1 MNDLRVIKTLNNSI
15 VHCYSEELERE
26 VLALGKGIGF
36 NVKKDE
42 YLIKPIEKVYEIKE
56 IKNFRDYKSLVSS
69 VDEDLVDV
77 SEEVIS
83 MLTKNFGSKY
93 NERLHVSLLDHLN
106 FAIRRNKSHLIVG
119 NIFNDET
126 KFMYPKEYEFSKE
139 MVGLINKKLNIDLP
153 ESEVGFITMHVHSA
167 LNGENIGITTIVV
180 KIINDCLKIIEEEAH
195 ISLDD
200 NDLSKQRLITHLKFA
215 VKRALDK
222 CLLTNLIDDVVREK
236 YKEAYEISCKLREHI
251 KETYCL
257 ELGGGEI
264 SYLAL
269 HIQNVINM
277 RRGDR
282 QSL

>member
-1 MNDLRVIKTLNNSI
+1 MNDLKVIKALNNSI
-15 VHCYSEELERE
+15 VHCYSEGLGRE

-36 NVKKDE
+36 KVEKDD
-42 YLIKPIEKVYEIKE
+42 YLTKPIEKIYEIKE
-56 IKNFRDYKSLVSS
+56 VKNFQDYKSLVSS
-69 VDEDLVDV
+69 VDEDLVSV

-83 MLTKNFGSKY
+83 MLRKKFGENY
-93 NERLHVSLLDHLN
+93 NERLHIALLDHLN
-106 FAIRRNKSHLIVG
+106 FAIRRHKNNLIVG

-139 MVGLINKKLNIDLP
+139 MVDLINKKLNIDLP
-153 ESEVGFITMHVHSA
+153 ESEIGFITMHVHSA

-180 KIINDCLKIIEEEAH
+180 KIINDCLKIIEKEAH
-195 ISLDD
+195 ISIDD

-222 CLLTNLIDDVVREK
+222 CLLTNLIDDVIREK
-236 YKEAYEISCKLREHI
+236 YKESYEISCKLRKHI
-251 KETYCL
+251 KNDYCL

-277 RRGDR
+277 RREACE
-282 QSL
+282 